1 MVLTKSAFSQAN
13 ADATYG
19 MTSEQN
25 NEWLAK
31 VAIADKDLQLR
42 LIKGRLFENREKL
55 NPLDHLKVPILII
68 DGVVIDDITYEKKK
82 EFLKAQLTTGKVNI
96 AIVDRGLEGLYLDKE
111 FTGLILIVL
120 TDKMARLK
128 YSKLKRMS

>member
-13 ADATYG
+13 VDATYG

-42 LIKGRLFENREKL
+42 LIKSRLFENREKL
-55 NPLDHLKVPILII
+55 NPGDHLKVPILII

-82 EFLKAQLTTGKVNI
+82 EFLKAQLTTEKVNI
-96 AIVDRGLEGLYLDKE
+96 AIVDRELEGLYLDKE
-111 FTGLILIVL
+111 FTGIILIVL